1 MAGSTPQA
9 EGSSE
14 ARCAQLRQRMQI
26 GELLHTMDKVTIAM
40 MRGPAIGAGLSI
52 ALACDLRF
60 ADTTAK
66 FRTGFLPLALPGDH
80 GGHYYLPRIVGAAKA
95 RELYL
100 LSPTL
105 DAAQAL
111 QIGLLTQV
119 TDSAELEPL
128 VMRIA
133 TNLADGPRNA
143 MAQMKRNLNDGIYM
157 PLGELLDAE
166 ARRHVS
172 CVDSDEH
179 REAVQAFVHKR
190 PPKFKH

>member
-1 MAGSTPQA
+1 M
-9 EGSSE
+9 
-14 ARCAQLRQRMQI
+14 RI

-60 ADTTAK
+60 ADSTAK

-111 QIGLLTQV
+111 HIGLATQV
-119 TDSAELEPL
+119 TAPEELEPL

-133 TNLADGPRNA
+133 AGLAQGPA
-143 MAQMKRNLNDGIYM
+143 GATAQMKRNLNDGLCL

-172 CVDSDEH
+172 CAASDEH
-179 REAVQAFVHKR
+179 REAVQAFLQKR
-190 PPKFKH
+190 SPRFRH